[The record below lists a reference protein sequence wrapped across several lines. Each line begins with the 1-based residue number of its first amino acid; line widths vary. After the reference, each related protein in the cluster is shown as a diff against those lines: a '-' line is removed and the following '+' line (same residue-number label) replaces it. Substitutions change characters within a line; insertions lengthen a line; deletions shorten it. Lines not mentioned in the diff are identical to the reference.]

1 MHLNSLVDLLINS
14 CGNLKLEFDKLN
26 KNFKIV
32 LDSLTENR
40 VYLKNLE
47 EILDLIKDKNIV
59 ELDKILGLEEW
70 RLKLK

>member
-32 LDSLTENR
+32 LASF
-40 VYLKNLE
+40 
-47 EILDLIKDKNIV
+47 IKDQNIV
-59 ELDKILGLEEW
+59 ELDKILRLEEW

>member
-47 EILDLIKDKNIV
+47 ERLDFIKDQNIV

>member
-14 CGNLKLEFDKLN
+14 CGNLKLDFDKLN

-47 EILDLIKDKNIV
+47 ERLDFIKDQNIV
-59 ELDKILGLEEW
+59 ELDTILGLEEW